1 MNKKLLNLK
10 QNHFGKT
17 YSNLFSFKELEKLI
31 NLRPFIIKER
41 LMYTA
46 KGNYSW
52 SGYSWQKYKDTF
64 PISILKKLINEDV
77 IAISDCGRVN
87 KKINNICLKL
97 EKIFKRPVDCHI
109 FYSSKKKMKGFNK
122 HRDKSYNFIVL
133 TKGKI
138 KVEVWGKE
146 KIEKIMKPGEYVF
159 ISNNTDH
166 KITPLSN
173 KRISCSFPI
182 MENEGVFDERE
193 WFNINE

>member
-31 NLRPFIIKER
+31 NLRPFITKER
-41 LMYTA
+41 LMYMA
-46 KGNYSW
+46 EGNYSW

-64 PISILKKLINEDV
+64 PISILKKLINKNV
-77 IAISDCGRVN
+77 IGIADCSRVN
-87 KKINNICLKL
+87 KKINSLCLKL
-97 EKIFKRPVDCHI
+97 EKIFERPVDCHI
-109 FYSSKKKMKGFNK
+109 FYSTKEKMTGFNR

-133 TKGKI
+133 INGKI

-146 KIEKIMKPGEYVF
+146 KIEKIMQPGEYVF
-159 ISNNTDH
+159 ISKNTDH
-166 KITPLSN
+166 KITPLSD
-173 KRISCSFPI
+173 KRLSCSFPI

-193 WFNINE
+193 WLNI

>member
-1 MNKKLLNLK
+1 MKNKLLQLK
-10 QNHFGKT
+10 KNHFGKT
-17 YSNLFSFKELEKLI
+17 SKNLYSFTELEKLI
-31 NLRPFIIKER
+31 NLRPFITKER

-46 KGNYSW
+46 EGNYSW

-64 PISILKKLINEDV
+64 PISILKKLINKNV
-77 IAISDCGRVN
+77 IGIADCSRVN
-87 KKINNICLKL
+87 KKINSLCLKL

-109 FYSSKKKMKGFNK
+109 FYSSKEKMEGFNK
-122 HRDKSYNFIVL
+122 HRDESYNFIVL
-133 TKGKI
+133 IKGEI

-159 ISNNTDH
+159 ISKNTDH

-173 KRISCSFPI
+173 KRLSCSFPI

-193 WFNINE
+193 WLNI